1 MKSKSIVLLA
11 FAGICGLVAMLGVRK
26 ALSSKEPAVETVP
39 VLVAT
44 TELTAMALLDETN
57 SEFKAVPVT
66 DVPEGAITDRA
77 QYEDRSVKIR
87 SLPGDWI
94 TESKLNPVG
103 VKGASGLIPKGMRV
117 VTVGVDQTPSH
128 SGMLTPGNRV
138 DVMLTYLARTEEG
151 STQRTRTVLQ
161 FIEIFAVDKLVD
173 GGGNANL
180 NESNT
185 RNVSVLVTPEHGH
198 LLLLA
203 EKKGDIHLALRSNL
217 DTETATTTGI
227 SAEELEGNLSGAGD
241 TQSRRDKL
249 AEMHAEDA
257 AELAEAETPPLD
269 SFLQDAAVG
278 STVNAAATVAPTP
291 APNNVWEM
299 TIYSG
304 GEATKHEVI
313 EEVKEEP
320 VSSANSDTKD
330 GKKSFWRGLMG
341 AYFHGA

>member
-39 VLVAT
+39 VLIAT
-44 TELTAMALLDETN
+44 TELAAMAQLDETN
-57 SEFKAVPVT
+57 SEFKAVPIT

-103 VKGASGLIPKGMRV
+103 VRGIGGLIPKGMRV
-117 VTVGVDQTPSH
+117 VTVGVDQTTSH
-128 SGMLTPGNRV
+128 SGLLQPGNRV

-151 STQRTRTVLQ
+151 SNQRTLTVLQ

-173 GGGNANL
+173 GGGNTNL

-203 EKKGDIHLALRSNL
+203 QKKGDIHLALRSIL
-217 DTETATTTGI
+217 DTETAEATGI
-227 SAEELEGNLSGAGD
+227 SVEQLEGNLSGVGD
-241 TQSRRDKL
+241 TKSRREKL
-249 AEMHAEDA
+249 AEMHAED

-269 SFLQDAAVG
+269 DFLQDAAVG
-278 STVNAAATVAPTP
+278 STVNATVAPTP
-291 APNNVWEM
+291 TPTNVWEM

>member
-44 TELTAMALLDETN
+44 TELAAMTQLDETN
-57 SEFKAVPVT
+57 SEFKAVPIT

-77 QYEDRSVKIR
+77 QYEDRSVKFR
-87 SLPGDWI
+87 SLPGDWL

-117 VTVGVDQTPSH
+117 VTVGVNQTTSH

-173 GGGNANL
+173 GGGNTNL

-249 AEMHAEDA
+249 AEMHAEDG
-257 AELAEAETPPLD
+257 ELAEADTPPLD
-269 SFLQDAAVG
+269 DFLQDAAVG
-278 STVNAAATVAPTP
+278 TTANTTAAAP
-291 APNNVWEM
+291 APAKNVWEM

-304 GEATKHEVI
+304 GESTKHEVI

-320 VSSANSDTKD
+320 VSSAANTDTKD

>member
-39 VLVAT
+39 VLIAT
-44 TELTAMALLDETN
+44 TELAAMAQLDETN
-57 SEFKAVPVT
+57 SEFKAVPIT

-103 VKGASGLIPKGMRV
+103 VRGIGGLIPKGMRV
-117 VTVGVDQTPSH
+117 VTVGVDQTTSH
-128 SGMLTPGNRV
+128 SGLLQPGNRV

-151 STQRTRTVLQ
+151 SNQRTLTVLQ

-173 GGGNANL
+173 GGGNTNL

-203 EKKGDIHLALRSNL
+203 QKKGDIHLALRSIL
-217 DTETATTTGI
+217 DTETAEATGI
-227 SAEELEGNLSGAGD
+227 SVEQLEGNLSGVGD
-241 TQSRRDKL
+241 TKSCLLYTSPSPRDRTRSR
-249 AEMHAEDA
+249 M
-257 AELAEAETPPLD
+257 P
-269 SFLQDAAVG
+269 
-278 STVNAAATVAPTP
+278 
-291 APNNVWEM
+291 
-299 TIYSG
+299 
-304 GEATKHEVI
+304 
-313 EEVKEEP
+313 
-320 VSSANSDTKD
+320 SSA
-330 GKKSFWRGLMG
+330 
-341 AYFHGA
+341 